1 VLLKAVFGN
10 ENDPTPKGLG
20 FQELNPEF
28 LTETQNC
35 QSPPFRSMNAG
46 LLLLLL
52 LLLLFLSSSA
62 ANLLSFCYLNA
73 HVC

>member
-1 VLLKAVFGN
+1 VLKALFGN

-35 QSPPFRSMNAG
+35 QSLPFRSMNAG

-52 LLLLFLSSSA
+52 LLFLSFSA